1 MNGYFVLFLIF
12 PPKGMVHLLFGFS
25 FLVLGMWMVSVS
37 QFLPDLEAKTPPH

>member
-25 FLVLGMWMVSVS
+25 FLVLGDVDGFCFTMLCSY
-37 QFLPDLEAKTPPH
+37 L